1 MDFAYEKLTI
11 VGTTMEVGTDFH
23 FNCCYFE
30 EISWSNAIQSLYHI
44 EKVAKS
50 PFLFPKGPDIEA
62 VFLSESSM
70 QHNETLI
77 VRAIV
82 SDEDSAGSLPSG
94 EQFLDYVSVYIDD
107 HP

>member
-1 MDFAYEKLTI
+1 
-11 VGTTMEVGTDFH
+11 
-23 FNCCYFE
+23 
-30 EISWSNAIQSLYHI
+30 
-44 EKVAKS
+44 
-50 PFLFPKGPDIEA
+50 
-62 VFLSESSM
+62 M